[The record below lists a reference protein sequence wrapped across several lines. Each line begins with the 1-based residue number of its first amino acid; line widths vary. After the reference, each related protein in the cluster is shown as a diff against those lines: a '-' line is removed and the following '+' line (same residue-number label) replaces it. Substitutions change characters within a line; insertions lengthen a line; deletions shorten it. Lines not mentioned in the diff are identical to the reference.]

1 MYRPASPRR
10 LKITPNTEKHFDQT
24 KMTNTQHT
32 RTVQQASK
40 PEPLQEQLRIIQAAS
55 LDGIALIDAN
65 NRIVEAN
72 NAFSNIFGLD
82 STQQPDI
89 DCAELLWGKDNNT
102 PAVEDPSGHV
112 FTIQQALEQHQ
123 ALPYVEIDLS
133 ITALSRSIGLTI
145 TPLTTANQPLSL
157 LIVRDVT
164 AMRETVRLKSNF
176 LSMITHELRSPLNAI
191 HGYLDLALSG
201 IGGELNQQQQE
212 FVQRARSSSEHLY
225 ALIED
230 LLLVSRADSGQ
241 ARLNRALVSLQ
252 EIVADAIEELELMA
266 TDNGIDIIVDI
277 PHDFPPI
284 YADAVRVQ
292 QVLRNLISNALRF
305 TPSGGNVTISATIT
319 NRLDNDGSSLFFAAE
334 SGRLLKLE
342 VRDTGHGIALEQQGR
357 IFERFYQVPQPASS
371 RSNGLGLG
379 LAIVKMI
386 VEMHGGQVSV
396 TSSAGHGSTFT
407 CLLPCL
413 LS

>member
-1 MYRPASPRR
+1 
-10 LKITPNTEKHFDQT
+10 
-24 KMTNTQHT
+24 MTNIQHT
-32 RTVQQASK
+32 GTVQQASK
-40 PEPLQEQLRIIQAAS
+40 PEILQEQLRIIQAAS
-55 LDGIALIDAN
+55 SDGIALIDAN

-89 DCAELLWGKDNNT
+89 DCAELLWGEDNNT
-102 PAVEDPSGHV
+102 LAVEDPSGHV
-112 FTIQQALEQHQ
+112 FTIQQALKQHQ

-145 TPLTTANQPLSL
+145 TPLTMADQPLSL

-241 ARLNRALVSLQ
+241 VRLNRALVSLQ

-284 YADAVRVQ
+284 YADTARVQ

-305 TPSGGNVTISATIT
+305 TPSGGNATISATIT
-319 NRLDNDGSSLFFAAE
+319 NRLDNDESSLFSAAE
-334 SGRLLKLE
+334 SDRLLKLE
-342 VRDTGHGIALEQQGR
+342 VRDTGHGIAMEQQQR

-396 TSSAGHGSTFT
+396 TSSEGQGSTFT

>member
-1 MYRPASPRR
+1 M
-10 LKITPNTEKHFDQT
+10 
-24 KMTNTQHT
+24 
-32 RTVQQASK
+32 
-40 PEPLQEQLRIIQAAS
+40 RIIQAAS
-55 LDGIALIDAN
+55 SDGIALIDAN

-102 PAVEDPSGHV
+102 PAVKDPSGHI

-133 ITALSRSIGLTI
+133 IMALSRSIGLTI
-145 TPLTTANQPLSL
+145 TPLTTADQPLSL

-319 NRLDNDGSSLFFAAE
+319 NRLDNDESSLLSAAG

-342 VRDTGHGIALEQQGR
+342 VRDTGHGIAMEQQQR
-357 IFERFYQVPQPASS
+357 IFERFYQVPKPASS

-396 TSSAGHGSTFT
+396 TSSEGQGSTFT

>member
-1 MYRPASPRR
+1 
-10 LKITPNTEKHFDQT
+10 
-24 KMTNTQHT
+24 MTNTQHT
-32 RTVQQASK
+32 ETVQQTNT
-40 PEPLQEQLRIIQAAS
+40 PETVQEQLRVILAAS

-82 STQQPDI
+82 STQTAGM
-89 DCAELLWGKDNNT
+89 DCTELLRGNGI
-102 PAVEDPSGHV
+102 PAVEDPSGHS
-112 FTIQQALEQHQ
+112 FTIQQALEQRH
-123 ALPYVEIDLS
+123 ALPHLEIDLS
-133 ITALSRSIGLTI
+133 IKGLSHSVGLTI

-157 LIVRDVT
+157 LIARDVT
-164 AMRETVRLKSNF
+164 AMRESVRLKSNF

-230 LLLVSRADSGQ
+230 LLLISRADSGQ
-241 ARLNRALVSLQ
+241 ARLNRGLVTVQ

-266 TDNGIDIIVDI
+266 IDNGINIIVEI
-277 PHDFPPI
+277 PADFPPI
-284 YADAVRVQ
+284 YADAVRLQ
-292 QVLRNLISNALRF
+292 QLLRNLISNALRF
-305 TPSGGNVTISATIT
+305 TPSGGHVTISVAAT
-319 NRLDNDGSSLFFAAE
+319 NHPDNDESSLFSTAE
-334 SGRLLKLE
+334 NRLLKLE
-342 VRDTGHGIALEQQGR
+342 ICDTGYGIAPEQQQH

-379 LAIVKMI
+379 LAVVKMI
-386 VEMHGGQVSV
+386 VEMHGGQVV
-396 TSSAGHGSTFT
+396 VISSQEHGSTFT

>member
-1 MYRPASPRR
+1 MRVI
-10 LKITPNTEKHFDQT
+10 L
-24 KMTNTQHT
+24 
-32 RTVQQASK
+32 
-40 PEPLQEQLRIIQAAS
+40 AAS

-82 STQQPDI
+82 STQTAGM
-89 DCAELLWGKDNNT
+89 DCTELLRGNGI
-102 PAVEDPSGHV
+102 PAVEDPSGHS
-112 FTIQQALEQHQ
+112 FTIQQALEQRH
-123 ALPYVEIDLS
+123 ALPHLEIDLS
-133 ITALSRSIGLTI
+133 IKGLSHSVGLTI

-157 LIVRDVT
+157 LIARDVT
-164 AMRETVRLKSNF
+164 AMRESVRLKSNF

-230 LLLVSRADSGQ
+230 LLLISRADSGQ
-241 ARLNRALVSLQ
+241 ARLNRGLVTVQ

-266 TDNGIDIIVDI
+266 IDNGINIIVEI
-277 PHDFPPI
+277 PADFPPI
-284 YADAVRVQ
+284 YADAVRLQ
-292 QVLRNLISNALRF
+292 QLLRNLISNALRF
-305 TPSGGNVTISATIT
+305 TPSGGHVTISVAAT
-319 NRLDNDGSSLFFAAE
+319 NHPDNDESSLFSTAE
-334 SGRLLKLE
+334 NRLLKLE
-342 VRDTGHGIALEQQGR
+342 ICDTGYGIAPEQQQH

-379 LAIVKMI
+379 LAVVKMI
-386 VEMHGGQVSV
+386 VEMHGGQVIV
-396 TSSAGHGSTFT
+396 ISSQEHGSTFT

>member
-1 MYRPASPRR
+1 
-10 LKITPNTEKHFDQT
+10 
-24 KMTNTQHT
+24 MTNTQHT
-32 RTVQQASK
+32 GTVQQASK
-40 PEPLQEQLRIIQAAS
+40 PETLQEQLRIIQVAS
-55 LDGIALIDAN
+55 SDGIALIDAN

-89 DCAELLWGKDNNT
+89 DCAELLRGKDNNT
-102 PAVEDPSGHV
+102 AAVEDPSGHV
-112 FTIQQALEQHQ
+112 FTIQKALEQHQ
-123 ALPYVEIDLS
+123 TLPYVEIDLS

-145 TPLTTANQPLSL
+145 TPLTTADQPLSL

-305 TPSGGNVTISATIT
+305 TPSGGNVTISATTT
-319 NRLDNDGSSLFFAAE
+319 NRLDNDQSNLLSAAE
-334 SGRLLKLE
+334 SGRLLKLD
-342 VRDTGHGIALEQQGR
+342 VRDTGHGIAMEQQQR

-396 TSSAGHGSTFT
+396 TSSEGQGSTFT

>member
-1 MYRPASPRR
+1 
-10 LKITPNTEKHFDQT
+10 
-24 KMTNTQHT
+24 MTNTQHT
-32 RTVQQASK
+32 ETVQQTNK
-40 PEPLQEQLRIIQAAS
+40 PETLQEQLRVILAAS
-55 LDGIALIDAN
+55 SDGIALIDAN

-82 STQQPDI
+82 PTQRAGM
-89 DCAELLWGKDNNT
+89 DCTELLRGNGT
-102 PAVEDPSGHV
+102 PAVEDTSGHS
-112 FTIQQALEQHQ
+112 FTIQQALEQQH
-123 ALPYVEIDLS
+123 ALPLLEIDLS
-133 ITALSRSIGLTI
+133 IKGLPRSISLTI

-164 AMRETVRLKSNF
+164 ATRETARLKSNF
-176 LSMITHELRSPLNAI
+176 LSLITHELRSPLNAI
-191 HGYLDLALSG
+191 HGYLDLTLSG
-201 IGGELNQQQQE
+201 IGGDLNQQQQE

-230 LLLVSRADSGQ
+230 LLLISRADSGQ
-241 ARLNRALVSLQ
+241 ARLNRALVTVQ

-266 TDNGIDIIVDI
+266 IDNGINIIVEI
-277 PHDFPPI
+277 PLDFPPI
-284 YADAVRVQ
+284 YADAVRLQ
-292 QVLRNLISNALRF
+292 QLLRNLISNALRF
-305 TPSGGNVTISATIT
+305 TPSGGNVTISATAT
-319 NRLDNDGSSLFFAAE
+319 NHLDNDGSGLFSAAE
-334 SGRLLKLE
+334 SRLLKLE
-342 VRDTGHGIALEQQGR
+342 VCDTGYGIALEQQQR

-386 VEMHGGQVSV
+386 VEMHGGQIIVI
-396 TSSAGHGSTFT
+396 SSQEHGSTFT